1 MALFKK
7 NGGLM
12 NEIRC
17 DEQDYLIWK
26 WRPQGS
32 ISGVN
37 SRENAIRL
45 GSSLRVRDGSVAV
58 FVYKQKDGTVQDYI
72 EGPYDQILSTKNI
85 PFIAS
90 AIGLAY
96 DGGTPFQA
104 EVYFIN
110 LASII
115 QIKFAVPFFDVFDPR
130 FLDFGVPTAV
140 RGTLTFNIKDYKGFI
155 KLHRMDEFSPD
166 AFQNQVRDA
175 IVRYVKAI
183 IANAPMD
190 FNLPVVQIDRRITE
204 INDAAMPVVVERLG
218 KDFGVNVTGLD
229 IAAIEIDKTSDGF
242 QRLMAVTRDISSV
255 TVQAQTQVNI
265 KNLEDQQRINAENLD
280 ETLRIQREE
289 TQYAQR
295 KQSQTSYF
303 DAYKLEQQAA
313 VGIAG
318 AEALGNMGASASMGS
333 GSGGGDG
340 LNPGAM
346 MAGLAMGGA
355 IGQNM
360 AGMMN
365 GMMNGMS
372 QTIAKG
378 QTPPPIGTGQTPPP
392 IPITAYYV
400 AQNSQPAGPF
410 DMRTLSQMA
419 REGTLTVET
428 LVWKE
433 GMSNWVK
440 AGSVEELAKTL
451 NPMPPIPADASTGS
465 NEHEQ

>member
-1 MALFKK
+1 MGLFNKN

-12 NEIRC
+12 DEIRC

-26 WRPQGS
+26 WHPKGSTQGA
-32 ISGVN
+32 N

-45 GSSLRVRDGSVAV
+45 GSSLRVRDGAVAV
-58 FVYKQKDGTVQDYI
+58 FVYKQKDGTIQDFI

-85 PFIAS
+85 PVIAS
-90 AIGLAY
+90 VIGLAY

-110 LASII
+110 LAEII
-115 QIKFAVPFFDVFDPR
+115 QVKFAVPFFDVFDPR

-140 RGTLTFNIKDYKGFI
+140 RGTLTFNIKDYKEFI
-155 KLHRMDEFSPD
+155 KLHRLDEFNLD
-166 AFQNQVRDA
+166 TFQKQIKDA
-175 IVRYVKAI
+175 IARYVKAI
-183 IANAPMD
+183 VANAPMD
-190 FNLPVVQIDRRITE
+190 FNLPLIQIDRRITE
-204 INDAAMPVVVERLG
+204 INDAALPVVAERLG
-218 KDFGVNVTGLD
+218 NDFGVNVTGLD
-229 IAAIEIDKTSDGF
+229 IAVIEVDKTSEGY
-242 QRLMAVTRDISSV
+242 QQLMAVTRDVSAA

-295 KQSQTSYF
+295 KKSQTEF
-303 DAYKLEQQAA
+303 FPAYQLEQQAA

-318 AEALGNMGASASMGS
+318 AEALGNMGASAAMGGGD
-333 GSGGGDG
+333 GSGGGG
-340 LNPGAM
+340 MNPGAM

-365 GMMNGMS
+365 GMMSGMN
-372 QTIAKG
+372 QPTDG
-378 QTPPPIGTGQTPPP
+378 QTPPPVPTV
-392 IPITAYYV
+392 AYYV
-400 AQNSQPAGPF
+400 AVNNQPTGAF
-410 DMRTLSQMA
+410 DLATLSQMKTA
-419 REGTLTVET
+419 GSFSGDS

-433 GMSNWVK
+433 GMGNWVK
-440 AGSVEELAKTL
+440 ASEVQELQSVL
-451 NPMPPIPADASTGS
+451 NPTPPIPTDNGMPPIPTA
-465 NEHEQ
+465 